1 MSLHV
6 SNQSRVAFSELRAGD
21 LFQLEHNG
29 VVFIRCRGGFRNGRG
44 GQLHA
49 CLERV
54 LVARYRAHD
63 VEPSIETGREV
74 QS

>member
-1 MSLHV
+1 MSAPV
-6 SNQSRVAFSELRAGD
+6 SDQSRVAFSELRAGD

-49 CLERV
+49 CSARV
-54 LVARYRAHD
+54 LVARYRAPD
-63 VEPSIETGREV
+63 VERSIATGREV